1 MDGNFNVIGAFSRN
15 ASRGFKNAVT
25 LDVGIN
31 LEMVE
36 FATAGGFVA
45 KFVLRCGEGFENK
58 VSECRKELRIKFRR
72 VEEVYN
78 GLG

>member
-58 VSECRKELRIKFRR
+58 VSECRKELRVEFGR
-72 VEEVYN
+72 VEKVNN